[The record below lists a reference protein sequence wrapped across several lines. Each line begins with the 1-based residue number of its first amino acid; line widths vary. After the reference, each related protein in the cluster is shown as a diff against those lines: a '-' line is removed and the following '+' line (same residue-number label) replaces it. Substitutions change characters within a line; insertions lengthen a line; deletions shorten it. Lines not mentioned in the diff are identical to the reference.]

1 MSPLLSQ
8 KEVRYR
14 SPDGMAGKIT
24 TGSQEKSDRIDINE
38 TVFYFYRFVISF
50 YDMHRHTSAK

>member
-1 MSPLLSQ
+1 VSPLLSQ

-38 TVFYFYRFVISF
+38 TVFYFYRFGISF
-50 YDMHRHTSAK
+50 L